1 VLSYDADA
9 RRVASR
15 DQATELT
22 ESLWPSSVNTYWPVA
37 GSQILIFLSNDA
49 DASRVESRDQATK
62 MTH

>member
-1 VLSYDADA
+1 MLSYDADA

-49 DASRVESRDQATK
+49 DASRVESRD
-62 MTH
+62 